1 MKRDLTRHGRRTLS
15 GVLQDGVSFAWRYFL
30 GNFRD
35 SERQRGIDM
44 VLGAHN
50 QTALPEK

>member
-15 GVLQDGVSFAWRYFL
+15 GVLQDGAAFAWRYFL

-35 SERQRGIDM
+35 AERQRGIDM
-44 VLGAHN
+44 VLGVHN
-50 QTALPEK
+50 QTTNRKK